1 METPTLIFLV
11 VSCVISFGLGRTF
24 VYFRDKKR
32 KARAEELKAR
42 QAQFLREQPPE
53 AESKNKA
60 KRRRQLQELEKSNR
74 AGRR

>member
-11 VSCVISFGLGRTF
+11 VSCAISFCLGRTF

-32 KARAEELKAR
+32 KARADELKAR
-42 QAQFLREQPPE
+42 QAQFIRDQPPE

-60 KRRRQLQELEKSNR
+60 KRRRQLQELEKNGR
-74 AGRR
+74 GGRR